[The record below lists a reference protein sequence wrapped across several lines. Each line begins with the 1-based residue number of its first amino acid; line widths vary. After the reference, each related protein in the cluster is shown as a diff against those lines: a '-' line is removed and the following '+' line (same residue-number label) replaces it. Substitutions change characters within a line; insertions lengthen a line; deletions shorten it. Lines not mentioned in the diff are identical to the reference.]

1 MRNNQN
7 HIPGWYLLK
16 SNVDGTL
23 SNEYCQ
29 FDLEKGR
36 IILIDKCCLDISFIR
51 AFPPNQKVEFLLF
64 TLLYEEAECSMV
76 GINNDMK

>member
-16 SNVDGTL
+16 SNVDGAL

-36 IILIDKCCLDISFIR
+36 IILINKCGFNISFSR
-51 AFPPNQKVEFLLF
+51 ASPPKQKGECLLF
-64 TLLYEEAECSMV
+64 TILYEEAECSMG